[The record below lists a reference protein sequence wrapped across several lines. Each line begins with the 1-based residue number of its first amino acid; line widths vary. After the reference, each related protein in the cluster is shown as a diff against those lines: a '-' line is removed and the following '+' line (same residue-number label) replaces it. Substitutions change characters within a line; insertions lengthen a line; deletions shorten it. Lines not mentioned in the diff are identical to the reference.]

1 MQTIP
6 FKNVLS
12 EKPNQLFFTYLN
24 NQYKYSVNNVLID
37 KQTIEE
43 SKDKVDNND
52 QMIDIAEVSDT
63 KS

>member
-37 KQTIEE
+37 KKTIEE